1 MEVNYKLIVIII
13 GVFLGVGLYVVKVL
27 VKIGEWYVVMVC

>member
-1 MEVNYKLIVIII
+1 MKENYKLIVVII